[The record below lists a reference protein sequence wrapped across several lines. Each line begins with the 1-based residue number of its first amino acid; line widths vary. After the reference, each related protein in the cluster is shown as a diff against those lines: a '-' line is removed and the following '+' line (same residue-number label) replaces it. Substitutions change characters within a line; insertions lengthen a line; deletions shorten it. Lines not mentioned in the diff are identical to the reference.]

1 MKPNQ
6 LKSLTI
12 FTLIV
17 TLLLGCTTETRTEIK
32 VDYQLNRASVDVS
45 KAFRQF
51 QMADNAYYEE
61 NLDATVNHMSRG
73 LNLFQ
78 TALDHLAKAEAET
91 YEGAS
96 KEIDNGNNELQKSLD
111 EYAAGNVESAR
122 NHYKAA

>member
-6 LKSLTI
+6 LKNLTI

-91 YEGAS
+91 
-96 KEIDNGNNELQKSLD
+96 
-111 EYAAGNVESAR
+111 
-122 NHYKAA
+122 